1 LLYSTVVSTPFET
14 TDEEVMEKPASVDEE
29 VKPEDKE
36 DVDEETVDDDIE
48 VGVALPDSITEPN

>member
-1 LLYSTVVSTPFET
+1 
-14 TDEEVMEKPASVDEE
+14 MEKPASVDEE

-48 VGVALPDSITEPN
+48 VGVALPDSTTEPN